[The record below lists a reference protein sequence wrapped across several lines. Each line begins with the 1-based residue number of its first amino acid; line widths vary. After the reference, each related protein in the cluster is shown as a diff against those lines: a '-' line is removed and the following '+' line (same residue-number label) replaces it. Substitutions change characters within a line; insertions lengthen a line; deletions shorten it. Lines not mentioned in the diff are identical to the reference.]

1 LLALNGIRILD
12 LGQYVPNSLC
22 TMILGDFGA
31 EVIKVENAAPNA
43 LNFQASPKGEE
54 RRREAAFDAL
64 NRNKKSIGL
73 NLKSEIGRQIFYK
86 LSKEA
91 DVIIEGFRPGVVKR
105 LAIDYETIKEI
116 NPRII
121 YCSLSG
127 YGQDGPYKNLPGH
140 DGNYLA
146 VAGALS
152 LFGNREGPP
161 VAPMN
166 LLGDFAGASLHG
178 VMGVLIALLA
188 RSNTGRGQYVDI
200 SYTDGIMTF
209 LTNLSIDYFR
219 DGILPKRGETVLHNA
234 YPYSKTYKT
243 KDDTYVVICA
253 IEPWFWG
260 NLCRALGKEDYITYH
275 CLPEHFYSKPEGD
288 KWEEISSYLEQIF
301 LTRTSDEWVN
311 FLSTKDVPI
320 SKVNTFDEAVR
331 DPQVLL
337 RKMVIEIKDPTLG
350 SIKQLGMAIK
360 LSDTPGQVRSLAP
373 LFGQHTKDVLQ
384 AAGYKPEEI
393 EEMLEKGVV
402 V

>member
-1 LLALNGIRILD
+1 MLALNGIRILD

-73 NLKSEIGRQIFYK
+73 NLKSEIGRQIFHR

-121 YCSLSG
+121 YCSFSG

-161 VAPMN
+161 VPPMN

-200 SYTDGIMTF
+200 SYTDGVMTF
-209 LTNLSIDYFR
+209 LTNLSVDYFR

-243 KDDTYVVICA
+243 KDDTYIVICA
-253 IEPWFWG
+253 IEPWFWQ
-260 NLCRALGKEDYITYH
+260 NLCRALGKEDYLADH
-275 CLPEHFYSKPEGD
+275 CQPQHFYSKPEGD
-288 KWEEISSYLEQIF
+288 KWAEISSYLEQVF
-301 LTRTSDEWVN
+301 LTRTSDEWVS

-337 RKMVIEIKDPTLG
+337 RNMVIEIKDPTLG

-373 LFGQHTKDVLQ
+373 LFGQHTKDVLL
-384 AAGYKPEEI
+384 AAGYKAEEI
-393 EEMLEKGVV
+393 KEMLEKGDVV
-402 V
+402 